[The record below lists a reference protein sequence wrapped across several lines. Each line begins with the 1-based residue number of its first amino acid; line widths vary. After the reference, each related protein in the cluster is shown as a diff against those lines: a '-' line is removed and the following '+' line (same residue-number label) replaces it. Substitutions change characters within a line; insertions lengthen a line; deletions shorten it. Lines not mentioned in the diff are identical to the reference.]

1 MSPRLATC
9 TLEAILFP
17 VQFPRG
23 TMPLPGVLQSV
34 RWRDQNKLQET
45 FPLKLNRWFLPALA
59 CALALTG
66 IDASAQAYPN
76 KPIKLIVPFPAGGTT
91 DILARAVGAELTKAL
106 GQQVIIDNRPGAG
119 GNIGSDLVAKSP
131 ADGYTLLMGTVGTHG
146 INQSLYAK
154 MPFDP
159 VKDFAPVTVVATVPN
174 VLVLNATLA
183 DKNQITDIKR
193 FVAYLKANPGKLNM
207 ASSGNGTSIHLAGE
221 LFKAQTKTFMVHIP
235 YRGSAQAVTDLIGG
249 QADVMFDNLPSSL
262 PFIKAGK
269 LRAIG
274 LTSSKPSPALPGVAP
289 IAQSGG
295 ELANYEASSWFGI
308 LAPAGT
314 PKDIVARLQSE
325 IARSL
330 ASPAVKE
337 KLVGQGADPVGNT
350 PEQFAAFIQSETK
363 KWALVVKV
371 SGAKVD

>member
-1 MSPRLATC
+1 MKLTRL
-9 TLEAILFP
+9 LL
-17 VQFPRG
+17 
-23 TMPLPGVLQSV
+23 
-34 RWRDQNKLQET
+34 
-45 FPLKLNRWFLPALA
+45 
-59 CALALTG
+59 LALVCT
-66 IDASAQAYPN
+66 IASTSIEASAQAYPT

-91 DILARAVGAELTKAL
+91 DILARAVGAELTKVF
-106 GQQVIIDNRPGAG
+106 GQQVIVDNRPGAG
-119 GNIGSDLVAKSP
+119 GNIGSDLVARSAP
-131 ADGYTLLMGTVGTHG
+131 DGYTILMGTVGTHS
-146 INQSLYAK
+146 INQSLYSK

-174 VLVLNATLA
+174 VLVLNTALA
-183 DKNQITDIKR
+183 DKNQITDVKR

-207 ASSGNGTSIHLAGE
+207 ASSGSGTSIHLAGE

-235 YRGSAQAVTDLIGG
+235 YRGSAQAITDLMGG

-274 LTSSKPSPALPGVAP
+274 LTSRKPSPALPGVPP
-289 IAQSGG
+289 ISQTGG
-295 ELANYEASSWFGI
+295 ELANYEASSWFGV

-314 PKDIVARLQSE
+314 PKDIVNRLHTE
-325 IARSL
+325 IARVL

-350 PEQFAAFIQSETK
+350 PEQFAAFIQTESR
-363 KWALVVKV
+363 KWAMVVKA
-371 SGAKVD
+371 SGARVD

>member
-1 MSPRLATC
+1 MSHRDVSPIVALAR
-9 TLEAILFP
+9 IK
-17 VQFPRG
+17 QF
-23 TMPLPGVLQSV
+23 
-34 RWRDQNKLQET
+34 QET
-45 FPLKLNRWFLPALA
+45 PLKLTRWLLPALA
-59 CALALTG
+59 CALAVTG
-66 IDASAQAYPN
+66 LDASAQAYPN
-76 KPIKLIVPFPAGGTT
+76 KPIKMIVPFPAGGTT

-131 ADGYTLLMGTVGTHG
+131 ADGYTILMGTVGTHG

-193 FVAYLKANPGKLNM
+193 FVAYLKSNPGKLNM

-274 LTSSKPSPALPGVAP
+274 LTSSKASPALPGVPP
-289 IAQSGG
+289 IAQTGG
-295 ELANYEASSWFGI
+295 DLANYEASSWFGI

-314 PKDIVARLQSE
+314 PKEIINKLQSE

-363 KWALVVKV
+363 KWALVVKA

>member
-1 MSPRLATC
+1 MKRSHWLLAACAFAASATG
-9 TLEAILFP
+9 F
-17 VQFPRG
+17 
-23 TMPLPGVLQSV
+23 
-34 RWRDQNKLQET
+34 D
-45 FPLKLNRWFLPALA
+45 ALA
-59 CALALTG
+59 QT
-66 IDASAQAYPN
+66 YPT
-76 KPIKLIVPFPAGGTT
+76 KSIKLIVPFPAGGTT
-91 DILARAVGAELTKAL
+91 DILARAVGAELTKSL

-119 GNIGSDLVAKSP
+119 GNIGSDIVAKSP

-146 INQSLYAK
+146 INQSLYGK

-159 VKDFAPVTVVATVPN
+159 IKDFAPVTVVAAVPN
-174 VLVLNATLA
+174 VLVLNAALA
-183 DKNQITDIKR
+183 DKNKITDVKR
-193 FVAYLKANPGKLNM
+193 FIEYLKANPGKINM

-235 YRGSAQAVTDLIGG
+235 YRGSAPAVTDLLGG

-274 LTSSKPSPALPGVAP
+274 LTSSKPSPALPGVPP
-289 IAQSGG
+289 IAQTGG

-314 PKDIVARLQSE
+314 PKDIVNKLQQE
-325 IARSL
+325 IARAL

-337 KLVGQGADPVGNT
+337 KLVGQGAEPVANT
-350 PEQFAAFIQSETK
+350 PEQFAAFIQSETR
-363 KWALVVKV
+363 KWAQVVKV